1 MPFAAAAW
9 AGVCLAGFALSAGIR
24 RALVS
29 LLRLFVSWLDL
40 AQGAPEV
47 RAQLAQRLR
56 EYRIRG
62 MSGPGNSVDRL
73 VLQFSGLRITIE
85 QGEASASARE
95 PSPADF
101 LYAAGSQT
109 ETGPLVRGSSASPAG
124 AGASPDEA
132 FLDAATLAALSALEL
147 GPLARF
153 ARSLASVGEWSPA
166 ARVARAYRAGLSA
179 KAVLEGRT
187 DYQASSLP
195 VPTRNRI
202 YVVARCR
209 AEPQGFVTENFRTFL
224 DRVPKDKVGRLE
236 KFAVCHAF
244 ASRSEASAFI
254 EASGRQWPQEL

>member
-1 MPFAAAAW
+1 
-9 AGVCLAGFALSAGIR
+9 
-24 RALVS
+24 
-29 LLRLFVSWLDL
+29 
-40 AQGAPEV
+40 
-47 RAQLAQRLR
+47 
-56 EYRIRG
+56 
-62 MSGPGNSVDRL
+62 MSGAENSVDRL

-95 PSPADF
+95 PSPTGSFILVEGDS
-101 LYAAGSQT
+101 AGSQT
-109 ETGPLVRGSSASPAG
+109 ETGPLARGSQASPSRAG
-124 AGASPDEA
+124 SSPDEA
-132 FLDAATLAALSALEL
+132 FLDATTLAALGALEL

-153 ARSLASVGEWSPA
+153 ARGLASVGDWSPA

-179 KAVLEGRT
+179 KSVLEGRT

-202 YVVARCR
+202 YVVLRCR
-209 AEPQGFVTENFRTFL
+209 AEPEGFVTDNFRTFL
-224 DRVPKDKVGRLE
+224 GRVPKDQVGRLE